1 MKVAVLDLGSLFA
14 KIFKISTASPAVS
27 SHPGDAAATGSG
39 ESGASTSL
47 REAETLTLLPS
58 LPPDTVSSRESFTP
72 VHTPLLPASHP
83 RSSAATH
90 RVESAGCPGSL
101 PSSLGASGAPPLAS
115 YSGSGFAGSVV
126 SVALPSPGAVWT
138 TLPSVTTPLGSNSSA
153 ASSPR
158 NPHQLL
164 VPGEREPSVWM
175 APGPVPKTLF
185 FTLPD
190 IGEEW
195 TSDSDSQDD
204 PEG

>member
-27 SHPGDAAATGSG
+27 SHPGGAAATGSG
-39 ESGASTSL
+39 DSGASTSL
-47 REAETLTLLPS
+47 REAETPTLFPS
-58 LPPDTVSSRESFTP
+58 LPPDTAASRDPFTP
-72 VHTPLLPASHP
+72 VHTPLPASHP

-90 RVESAGCPGSL
+90 RVEAAGCPISL
-101 PSSLGASGAPPLAS
+101 PSSSGASIAQSLAP
-115 YSGSGFAGSVV
+115 YSGPSV
-126 SVALPSPGAVWT
+126 SVASVTLPSPGAGWP
-138 TLPSVTTPLGSNSSA
+138 TLPSVTIPLGSNSSA

-158 NPHQLL
+158 NPRQLPA
-164 VPGEREPSVWM
+164 PGEREPSVWM